1 MSAVT
6 VLIPARNSEKT
17 IKDTLNSLKDQTFS
31 DFEVLLVNDASTDRT
46 VDIAK
51 EFASRLNLRIIS
63 LETNAG
69 VAGALNRGLADI
81 SSPLIA
87 RLDADDM
94 AFPTRLERQVA
105 FMEQRPEVDV
115 CGTWMEM
122 FYEEPDKE
130 VRILVK
136 PLEDAQIK
144 TALIQYTALSHPS
157 VMLRKSFIDDVGLY
171 DVRSDFAEDYE
182 LWCRGA
188 LLGKRYANMG
198 EVLTRYRQHGNQ
210 VGQQKVQLQYDRDM
224 TTKRKYLSA
233 LLGGEASGNLAE
245 FFSKRTQFV
254 SRETALM
261 VIQQS
266 LPLLFKLSRKV
277 WDEKTFNDIVSECL
291 GRHLAAT

>member
-1 MSAVT
+1 MAQYV
-6 VLIPARNSEKT
+6 
-17 IKDTLNSLKDQTFS
+17 FS
-31 DFEVLLVNDASTDRT
+31 M
-46 VDIAK
+46 
-51 EFASRLNLRIIS
+51 
-63 LETNAG
+63 
-69 VAGALNRGLADI
+69 NRGLADI